1 MTTDYHSREIMAFGT
16 HKSSIPEKMMR
27 KSTRE
32 AYAKSIRDA
41 VTTKDITDV
50 RDSILDE
57 KADDDRSR
65 LLTMVEARART
76 IDSATSGTPNAAERF
91 IWRPGDVRI
100 IKRGR

>member
-1 MTTDYHSREIMAFGT
+1 MAFGT

-41 VTTKDITDV
+41 VTTKDIADV

-65 LLTMVEARART
+65 LLTMVEARARI
-76 IDSATSGTPNAAERF
+76 IDSAGTPNAAERF

-100 IKRGR
+100 IRRGQ